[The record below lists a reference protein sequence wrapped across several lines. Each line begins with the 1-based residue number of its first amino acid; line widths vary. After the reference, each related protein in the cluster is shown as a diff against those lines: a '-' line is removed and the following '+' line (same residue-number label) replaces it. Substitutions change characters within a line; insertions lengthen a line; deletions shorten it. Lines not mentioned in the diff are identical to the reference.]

1 MVKTRALALAACLTP
16 AFTYGLDLSR
26 EIDLATTGFNY
37 SSGMAFDSGD
47 GELSAA
53 KFHARSF
60 LSKPVPVAGDFVFA
74 PVFQY
79 QGTWLETH
87 GTSPGFPIGDE
98 TLHYLALQGFLI
110 SASDRSPW
118 IYGAWARAGLAS
130 DLQHVD
136 GDDFQFD
143 VAVGAGYRVSDCLL
157 LALGV
162 GVFELNGDER
172 LMAGPA
178 FSWQAWDN
186 LKLSLYGHT
195 FDATYNYGRD
205 WLLSF
210 RTEASG
216 GVWNIEGT
224 EGLSERLA
232 FRSYLIGLHLGKRL
246 RDSLWLDVGG
256 GVSIANKLELGSPD
270 GITTFEDHPD
280 DGWFVYAGLRVAS
293 W

>member
-1 MVKTRALALAACLTP
+1 MLKIRALALAACSTP
-16 AFTYGLDLSR
+16 AFAFGLDLSR

-37 SSGMAFDSGD
+37 SAGMEFDTGE

-60 LSKPVPVAGDFVFA
+60 LSKPVPLVGDFVFA

-79 QGTWLETH
+79 QGTLQETH
-87 GTSPGFPIGDE
+87 DASPGFPIGDE
-98 TLHYLALQGFLI
+98 TLHYLALQGFVV
-110 SASDRSPW
+110 SASDHSPW
-118 IYGAWARAGLAS
+118 IYGAWGRAGLGS
-130 DLQHVD
+130 DFQHID

-143 VAVGAGYRVSDCLL
+143 VAVGAGYQVNDRLL

-172 LMAGPA
+172 LIAGPA
-178 FSWQAWDN
+178 FSWQATDH

-195 FDATYNYGRD
+195 FDATYAYDQD

-224 EGLSERLA
+224 DGLSQRLQ

-256 GVSIANKLELGSPD
+256 GVSIANELELGSPE
-270 GITTFEDHPD
+270 GTTTFEDHPD
-280 DGWFVYAGLRVAS
+280 NGWFVYAGLRVAS

>member
-1 MVKTRALALAACLTP
+1 MVKIRVLALAACLTP
-16 AFTYGLDLSR
+16 AFASGLDLAR
-26 EIDLATTGFNY
+26 EVDLVTTGFNY
-37 SSGMAFDSGD
+37 SSGMAFDSGE
-47 GELSAA
+47 GELSSA

-60 LSKPVPVAGDFVFA
+60 LSKPMPIVGDFVFA
-74 PVFQY
+74 PVLQY
-79 QGTWLETH
+79 QGTLLEPH
-87 GTSPGFPIGDE
+87 DASPGFPIGDE
-98 TLHYLALQGFLI
+98 TLHYLALQGFVV

-118 IYGAWARAGLAS
+118 IYGAWTRAALS
-130 DLQHVD
+130 TDFQHVD

-143 VAVGAGYRVSDCLL
+143 VAIGAAYRASDCLL
-157 LALGV
+157 LAFGV

-172 LMAGPA
+172 LVAGPA
-178 FSWQAWDN
+178 FSWQALEN

-195 FDATYNYGRD
+195 FDATYNYGPD

-224 EGLSERLA
+224 DGLPERLA

-246 RDSLWLDVGG
+246 RDSLWLDIGG
-256 GVSIANKLELGSPD
+256 GVSIANKLELGSPE
-270 GITTFEDHPD
+270 GTNTFEDHPD
-280 DGWFVYAGLRVAS
+280 NGWFVYAGLRVAS